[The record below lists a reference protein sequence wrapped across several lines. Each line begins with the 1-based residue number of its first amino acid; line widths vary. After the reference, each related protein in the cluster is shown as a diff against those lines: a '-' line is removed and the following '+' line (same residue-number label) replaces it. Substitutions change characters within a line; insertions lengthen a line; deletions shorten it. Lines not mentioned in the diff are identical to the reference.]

1 MTSILL
7 LTATALISA
16 GLAALLVHLL
26 GRRPVIRHLNQV
38 VRDLERSRD
47 LHQATLEAVTQAID
61 ERNPASRGHARRV
74 QAYALELAQAL
85 ALPAH
90 ERQALRTAA
99 LLHDVGQVV
108 VPEHVL
114 GKPGRLSEAE
124 FEKMKAHPGAGA
136 EILAPAGL
144 PVAILGIVRH
154 HHERWDGS
162 GYPDGLRGDAIPIGA
177 RVLAVADAFEAL
189 TSDRSYRARLEPK
202 DALEVI
208 ATWSGVQFDPAV
220 VEALRGGLD
229 AVIAAAQ
236 SRAAAP
242 GAASTGA
249 GAAHP
254 AGSWTAGPVGGSAGP
269 DAGGFG
275 DALHQ
280 GIARL
285 ESGQVTAP
293 APRTPLVTGPT
304 SGVRDAYAVQR
315 EVFALYEIA
324 QTLASTPRLTEVLD
338 LVVSRIAQLVPFRT
352 CAVYL
357 AQPGGEGLSARFVSG
372 ANAAALRGR
381 RLRRGEGI
389 SGWAA
394 EHRSSRFSG
403 TAELDLADTGID
415 TAGYSTVAAFPL
427 CQGDETLGVITLYY
441 PAAAPC
447 LEEHVRLM
455 EIVARLAAGAVANGR
470 MASASGPSTLTD
482 EVTHLPSARYL
493 EQVFERETIRSQ
505 QSGHPFAVLEMDL
518 DAFRGVNERF
528 GQEAGDRFLM
538 EIGRVL
544 RSHLRERDVL
554 VRLGEDEY
562 AALLPGSGFA
572 AAAVL
577 AERLQQAVDGFALR
591 LSEEGPAARAGLS
604 AGIAIYPLDGERL
617 DDLLQRAALNRAR
630 NKYARREART
640 STPNVVPF
648 RSPGGGDHTA

>member
-1 MTSILL
+1 MTSILSM
-7 LTATALISA
+7 TGTALLCA
-16 GLAALLVHLL
+16 AVAAVLAYAL
-26 GRRPVIRHLNQV
+26 GRRPLARRLSRAVL
-38 VRDLERSRD
+38 DLERTRD
-47 LHQATLEAVTQAID
+47 LQQATLEAVTQAID
-61 ERNPASRGHARRV
+61 GRDPAARGHARRV
-74 QAYALELAQAL
+74 QAYAMEIARGLEL
-85 ALPAH
+85 PAS
-90 ERQALRTAA
+90 ERQAIRMAA
-99 LLHDVGQVV
+99 LLHDIGQVV
-108 VPEHVL
+108 VPDHVL
-114 GKPGRLSEAE
+114 CKPGRLSEAE

-144 PVAILGIVRH
+144 PASILAIIRH
-154 HHERWDGS
+154 HHERWDGT
-162 GYPDGLRGDAIPIGA
+162 GYPDGLRGDAIPVGA
-177 RVLAVADAFEAL
+177 RVLAVVDAFEAL
-189 TSDRSYRARLEPK
+189 TADRTYRSRLEPSE
-202 DALEVI
+202 AAAVI
-208 ATWSGVQFDPAV
+208 VTWSGLQFDPAIV
-220 VEALRGGLD
+220 DALQGRLE

-236 SRAAAP
+236 GGVRADGDAASKSGMPANGAP
-242 GAASTGA
+242 G
-249 GAAHP
+249 
-254 AGSWTAGPVGGSAGP
+254 GSGPGSAVP

-280 GIARL
+280 GIARAEGARDAL
-285 ESGQVTAP
+285 P
-293 APRTPLVTGPT
+293 APRAPLVPGP
-304 SGVRDAYAVQR
+304 SSSVRDAYAVQR

-324 QTLASTPRLTEVLD
+324 QTLSSTPRLTEVLD

-357 AQPGGEGLSARFVSG
+357 TQPGGEGLAARFVSG

-381 RLRRGEGI
+381 RLRQSEGI
-389 SGWAA
+389 TGWAA
-394 EHRSSRFSG
+394 EHRSSRFSAS
-403 TAELDLADTGID
+403 AELDLADTGID
-415 TAGYSTVAAFPL
+415 PTGYSTVAAFPL

-441 PAAAPC
+441 PKAAPC

-470 MASASGPSTLTD
+470 MASASGASALTD

-528 GQEAGDRFLM
+528 GQPAGDRFLM

-554 VRLGEDEY
+554 VRPGEDEY

-591 LSEEGPAARAGLS
+591 LDENGSPARAGLS
-604 AGIAIYPLDGERL
+604 VGIAIYPLDGETL
-617 DDLLQRAALNRAR
+617 DELLQRAALNRAR
-630 NKYARREART
+630 NKLARREARS

-648 RSPGGGDHTA
+648 RSPAGDRPA

>member
-1 MTSILL
+1 MTSTLL
-7 LTATALISA
+7 LMGTALMSA
-16 GLAALLVHLL
+16 GLAALLVQFL
-26 GRRPVIRHLNQV
+26 GRRPVVRRLHQA
-38 VRDLERSRD
+38 VRDLERSREMQ
-47 LHQATLEAVTQAID
+47 QATLEAVTQAID

-74 QAYALELAQAL
+74 QAYALELAQAM

-90 ERQALRTAA
+90 VRQAIRTAA

-108 VPEHVL
+108 VPDHVL
-114 GKPGRLSEAE
+114 CKPGRLSEAE

-136 EILAPAGL
+136 AILAPAGL
-144 PVAILGIVRH
+144 PAAILGIVRH

-162 GYPDGLRGDAIPIGA
+162 GYPDGLRGDAIPVGA

-189 TSDRSYRARLEPK
+189 TSDRTYRARLEP
-202 DALEVI
+202 DEAVGVI
-208 ATWSGVQFDPAV
+208 ATWAGVQFDPTV
-220 VEALRGGLD
+220 VEALRGHLG

-236 SRAAAP
+236 ARAPADGAAAARP
-242 GAASTGA
+242 PDAA
-249 GAAHP
+249 AAD
-254 AGSWTAGPVGGSAGP
+254 GP

-285 ESGQVTAP
+285 ESGRVTAP
-293 APRTPLVTGPT
+293 APRAPLVTGPT
-304 SGVRDAYAVQR
+304 SGLRDAYAVQR

-357 AQPGGEGLSARFVSG
+357 TQPGGEGLSARFVSG

-381 RLRRGEGI
+381 RLRPGEGI

-415 TAGYSTVAAFPL
+415 PAGYSTVAAFPL
-427 CQGDETLGVITLYY
+427 CQGDEALGVITLYY
-441 PAAAPC
+441 PSAAPC

-470 MASASGPSTLTD
+470 MAAASGASALTD

-518 DAFRGVNERF
+518 DFFREVNERF

-538 EIGRVL
+538 EVGRVL

-591 LSEEGPAARAGLS
+591 VHEDGPPARAGLS
-604 AGIAIYPLDGERL
+604 VGISIYPLDGERL
-617 DDLLQRAALNRAR
+617 DDLLQRASLNRAR
-630 NKYARREART
+630 NKHARREART

-648 RSPGGGDHTA
+648 RAPGGDRTA